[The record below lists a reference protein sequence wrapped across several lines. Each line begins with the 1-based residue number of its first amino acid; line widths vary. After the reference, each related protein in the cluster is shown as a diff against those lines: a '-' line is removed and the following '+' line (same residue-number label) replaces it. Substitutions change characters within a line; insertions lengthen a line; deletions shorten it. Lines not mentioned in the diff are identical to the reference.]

1 MRSSPA
7 RATRGTDVKI
17 LDIQRM
23 STEDG
28 PGLRTTV
35 FFKGCPLRCA
45 WCHNPE
51 SLSPESHVEWLGVRC
66 IGCRTC
72 EQVCPQKGIRLD
84 ETGVHTSEKCTACG
98 ACAAA
103 CPTQALEL
111 KGKSYTVDA
120 LFGTLMKD
128 RAYWGAEGGVTLSGG
143 EVTLQWKEALE
154 LLTRLKAEG
163 VNTAVDTCG
172 FTRWET
178 LASFLPVTDVF
189 LYDLKLFD
197 NALHVRFTGQSNAQ
211 ILENFERLTE
221 ACGKTGKRIWVR
233 TPVIPGATDT
243 DENIRSLAF
252 VVRDR
257 VEKWELCAF
266 NNLCRD
272 KYERLGMTWDFK
284 DAKLMP
290 KARMEELAALAV
302 RSGAP
307 AAVWSG
313 STAIE

>member
-1 MRSSPA
+1 
-7 RATRGTDVKI
+7 
-17 LDIQRM
+17 M

-35 FFKGCPLRCA
+35 FFKGCPLRCS

-51 SLSPESHVEWLGVRC
+51 SLSPKSHVEWLGVRC

-84 ETGVHTSEKCTACG
+84 ETGVHTSENCTACG

-111 KGKSYTVDA
+111 KGTDYTVEA
-120 LFGTLMKD
+120 LFKTLMKD

-154 LLTRLKAEG
+154 LLTLLKAQG

-172 FTRWET
+172 LTKRET
-178 LASFLPVTDVF
+178 LEALLPVTDIF

-197 NALHVRFTGQSNAQ
+197 DAQHLRFTGQSNKL
-211 ILENFERLTE
+211 IFENFEWLTQS
-221 ACGKTGKRIWVR
+221 CKTAGKRIWVR

-243 DENIRSLAF
+243 DENIRGLAGI
-252 VVRDR
+252 VRDR

-272 KYERLGMTWDFK
+272 KYERLGMTWEFK
-284 DAKLMP
+284 DAKLMK

-302 RSGAP
+302 SCGAP
-307 AAVWSG
+307 NAVWSG

>member
-1 MRSSPA
+1 M
-7 RATRGTDVKI
+7 KI

-35 FFKGCPLRCA
+35 FCKGCPLKCS

-51 SLSPESHVEWLGVRC
+51 SLSPKSHVEWLGVRC

-84 ETGVHTSEKCTACG
+84 ETGVHTSERCTACG
-98 ACAAA
+98 ACTSA
-103 CPTQALEL
+103 CPTGALEM
-111 KGKSYTVDA
+111 KGADYTVEA
-120 LFGTLMKD
+120 LFDVLMKD
-128 RAYWGAEGGVTLSGG
+128 KAYWGEDGGVTLSGG
-143 EVTLQWKEALE
+143 EVTLQWKDALA
-154 LLTRLKAEG
+154 LLTLLKEKG

-178 LASFLPVTDVF
+178 LEALLPVTDLF
-189 LYDLKLFD
+189 LYDLKIFD
-197 NALHVRFTGQSNAQ
+197 DAAHRRFTGQSNER
-211 ILENFERLTE
+211 ILGNFERLTE
-221 ACGKTGKRIWVR
+221 ACEKTGKRIWVR
-233 TPVIPGATDT
+233 TPIIPGATDT
-243 DENIRSLAF
+243 DENIRGLAGI
-252 VVRDR
+252 VRDR

-272 KYERLGMTWDFK
+272 KYERLGLSWDFK
-284 DAKLMP
+284 DAKLMQ

-302 RSGAP
+302 GSGAP
-307 AAVWSG
+307 EAVWSG
-313 STAIE
+313 STAIEK

>member
-1 MRSSPA
+1 M
-7 RATRGTDVKI
+7 KI

-35 FFKGCPLRCA
+35 FFKGCPLRCS

-51 SLSPESHVEWLGVRC
+51 SLSPKSHVEWLGVRC

-84 ETGVHTSEKCTACG
+84 ETGVHTSENCTACG

-111 KGKSYTVDA
+111 KGTDYTVEA
-120 LFGTLMKD
+120 LFKTLMKD

-143 EVTLQWKEALE
+143 EVTLQWKEALQ
-154 LLTRLKAEG
+154 LLEKLKAQG

-172 FTRWET
+172 LTKWET
-178 LASFLPVTDVF
+178 LEALLPVTDIF

-197 NALHVRFTGQSNAQ
+197 DAQHSRFTGQSNRQ
-211 ILENFERLTE
+211 IFENFERLTE
-221 ACGKTGKRIWVR
+221 ACQKAGKRTWVR

-243 DENIRSLAF
+243 DENIRGLAGI
-252 VVRDR
+252 VRDR

-272 KYERLGMTWDFK
+272 KYERLGLTWEFK

-302 RSGAP
+302 SCGAP
-307 AAVWSG
+307 VAVWSG
-313 STAIE
+313 STAME

>member
-1 MRSSPA
+1 
-7 RATRGTDVKI
+7 
-17 LDIQRM
+17 M

-35 FFKGCPLRCA
+35 FCKGCPLKCG

-51 SLSPESHVEWLGVRC
+51 SLSPKSHVEWLGVRC

-98 ACAAA
+98 ACTAA
-103 CPTQALEL
+103 CPTQALEM
-111 KGKSYTVDA
+111 KGTDYTVDA
-120 LFGTLMKD
+120 LFGVLMKD

-143 EVTLQWKEALE
+143 EVTLQWQEALALLQKLKEA
-154 LLTRLKAEG
+154 G

-172 FTRWET
+172 LTRWET
-178 LASFLPVTDVF
+178 LEALLPVTDIF

-197 NALHVRFTGQSNAQ
+197 DAEHVRFTGQSNAQ
-211 ILENFERLTE
+211 IFSNFDRLTA
-221 ACGKTGKRIWVR
+221 ACSAERKRIWVR

-243 DENIRSLAF
+243 DDNIRGLAGI
-252 VVRDR
+252 VRDR

-272 KYERLGMTWDFK
+272 KYERLGMDWAFK
-284 DAKLMP
+284 DAKLMQRS
-290 KARMEELAALAV
+290 RMEELAALAV
-302 RSGAP
+302 SSGAP
-307 AAVWSG
+307 NAVWSG
-313 STAIE
+313 STAMES

>member
-1 MRSSPA
+1 M
-7 RATRGTDVKI
+7 KI

-35 FFKGCPLRCA
+35 FCKGCPLQCS

-51 SLSPESHVEWLGVRC
+51 SLSPKSHVEWLGVRC

-84 ETGVHTSEKCTACG
+84 ETGVHTSERCTACG
-98 ACAAA
+98 ACTSA
-103 CPTQALEL
+103 CPTGALEM
-111 KGKSYTVDA
+111 KGADYTVEA
-120 LFGTLMKD
+120 LFDVLMKD
-128 RAYWGAEGGVTLSGG
+128 KAYWGEDGGVTLSGG
-143 EVTLQWKEALE
+143 EVTLQWKDALA
-154 LLTRLKAEG
+154 LLTLLKEKG

-172 FTRWET
+172 FTQWET
-178 LASFLPVTDVF
+178 LEKLLPVTDVF

-197 NALHVRFTGQSNAQ
+197 AAAHRRFTGQSNER
-211 ILENFERLTE
+211 ILGNFERLTE
-221 ACGKTGKRIWVR
+221 ACEKTGKRIWVR
-233 TPVIPGATDT
+233 TPIIPGATDT
-243 DENIRSLAF
+243 DENIRGLAGI
-252 VVRDR
+252 VRDR

-272 KYERLGMTWDFK
+272 KYERLGLTWDFK
-284 DAKLMP
+284 DAKLMQ

-302 RSGAP
+302 GSGAP
-307 AAVWSG
+307 KAVWSG
-313 STAIE
+313 STAIEK